1 LTLAGL
7 IINSAG
13 VTTESSYRPTRSQTN
28 RHLRAADAPRPSV
41 SDLWPLFGI
50 RVRTRRLELRP
61 PGDEEI
67 AALATVARRGIHD
80 PAVMPFPLG
89 WTDRTGDDFDR
100 GFAQYFWAQRAC
112 WSLDSW
118 TLPFA
123 VFLGGEPVGVQ
134 QLSAEAFPVMRTVGT
149 SSWLARSVQ
158 ASGVGTEMR
167 AAVLDFAFTALGAE
181 FATSTAYTF
190 NTASIRV
197 SEKLGYEENGVRR
210 EVVRGRSQDT
220 LLFRISRD
228 AWTRCEHA
236 PARVQG
242 FDAARTY
249 FEAVFS

>member
-1 LTLAGL
+1 VERRVWAPE
-7 IINSAG
+7 APH
-13 VTTESSYRPTRSQTN
+13 SSI
-28 RHLRAADAPRPSV
+28 A
-41 SDLWPLFGI
+41 DLWPLFGI
-50 RVRTRRLELRP
+50 RVRSRRLELRP

-80 PAVMPFPLG
+80 PGVMPFPLG

-134 QLSAEAFPVMRTVGT
+134 QLCAESFPVMRTVGT

-158 ASGVGTEMR
+158 AGGIGTEMR
-167 AAVLDFAFTALGAE
+167 AAVLDFAFNALGAE
-181 FATSTAYTF
+181 VATSTAYTF

-210 EVVRGRSQDT
+210 EVVRGRSQET

-228 AWTRCEHA
+228 AWTRYEHT
-236 PARVQG
+236 PARIHG
-242 FDAARTY
+242 LDAARGY
-249 FEAVFS
+249 FEGVCS

>member
-1 LTLAGL
+1 
-7 IINSAG
+7 
-13 VTTESSYRPTRSQTN
+13 VPHR
-28 RHLRAADAPRPSV
+28 SV

-50 RVRTRRLELRP
+50 RVRSRRLELRP

-80 PAVMPFPLG
+80 PKVMPFPLG

-112 WSLDSW
+112 WSLESW

-123 VFLGGEPVGVQ
+123 VFLGREPVGVQ
-134 QLSAEAFPVMRTVGT
+134 QLSADAFPVTRTVGT

-158 ASGVGTEMR
+158 ASGLGTEMR
-167 AAVLDFAFTALGAE
+167 AAVLDFAFSALGAE
-181 FATSTAYTF
+181 VATSTAYTF

-210 EVVRGRSQDT
+210 EVVRGRSQET
-220 LLFRISRD
+220 LLFRMSRD
-228 AWTRCEHA
+228 AWAQYEHT
-236 PARVQG
+236 PARVYG
-242 FDAARTY
+242 LDAARTY
-249 FEAVFS
+249 FAEASHDDRRP

>member
-1 LTLAGL
+1 
-7 IINSAG
+7 
-13 VTTESSYRPTRSQTN
+13 VTTESSYRPTRS
-28 RHLRAADAPRPSV
+28 RADRRVWAPDAPYQSV

-50 RVRTRRLELRP
+50 RVRSRRLELRP

-80 PAVMPFPLG
+80 PDVMPFPLG

-112 WSLDSW
+112 WSRESW

-134 QLSAEAFPVMRTVGT
+134 QLSAETFPVMRTVGT

-158 ASGVGTEMR
+158 ASGIGTEMR
-167 AAVLDFAFTALGAE
+167 AAVLDFAFIALGAE
-181 FATSTAYTF
+181 VATSSAFTF

-220 LLFRISRD
+220 LLFRISRH
-228 AWTRCEHA
+228 AWTQYDHTL
-236 PARVQG
+236 ARVDG
-242 FDAARTY
+242 LDAARTY
-249 FEAVFS
+249 FGDSIGP